1 MTFAE
6 GSRLE
11 TIGRYCFAGS
21 GIEEIVIP
29 GSVTTICASA
39 FFSCMA
45 LKKIQFQRNDKLER
59 LGRWCLGGSGLVEV
73 EIPRTVKTVG
83 AKAFHSCSDLKF
95 IYMENG
101 CECSLAQADVPPS
114 TKVLPPRGTAV

>member
-29 GSVTTICASA
+29 GSVTTICANA
-39 FFSCMA
+39 FWCCAA
-45 LKKIQFQRNDKLER
+45 LKWIQFQEDGKLER

-83 AKAFHSCSDLKF
+83 ANAFHGCSDLKF
-95 IYMENG
+95 IYMEDG

-114 TKVLPPRGTAV
+114 AKVLPPRGTAV